1 MNNANNNNES
11 NSSKKLKNSLRN
23 ASSGKKIKK
32 RSSKDLSPSK
42 KVKSMF
48 YNEEE
53 SEKNL
58 QDSLNNSKL
67 KSQTLKNIELKK
79 MQIKNNVFS
88 ILSKDFQSRSGQEIR
103 FAADYLSKNY
113 TYFIN
118 LKNNDSQFKV
128 EKLTKICKLEK
139 YGPNDIIILYG
150 DIGDKFYIVLEG
162 SIVIYKPEYIEEPM
176 KPIDFLRILNKLKEE
191 DELKYERVKKKN
203 DNFYFDTT
211 EIDKIDPNT
220 AFMRNE
226 FNF

>member
-1 MNNANNNNES
+1 MKNTNNNNES
-11 NSSKKLKNSLRN
+11 NSSKKLKINNSLRST
-23 ASSGKKIKK
+23 SSAKKKK
-32 RSSKDLSPSK
+32 KNTSKELSPTK

-53 SEKNL
+53 SEKNI
-58 QDSLNNSKL
+58 QDYLNNSKL
-67 KSQTLKNIELKK
+67 KEQMLKNIELKK
-79 MQIKNNVFS
+79 NQIKNNVFT

-139 YGPNDIIILYG
+139 YSPNEIIILYG

-162 SIVIYKPEYIEEPM
+162 SIVIYKPEYIEEQM
-176 KPIDFLRILNKLKEE
+176 KPIDFLRMLNKLKEE
-191 DELKYERVKKKN
+191 DELKYERVKKK
-203 DNFYFDTT
+203 
-211 EIDKIDPNT
+211 K
-220 AFMRNE
+220 
-226 FNF
+226 